1 MMNST
6 SDNRRSLRVK
16 TFLKLTV
23 LVASQWFSLFI
34 LYGGMMWIDL
44 PCKETYNICSTR
56 SFNMLAG
63 GLMSKTIFHTYL
75 AF

>member
-6 SDNRRSLRVK
+6 SDTRRSLRVK

-23 LVASQWFSLFI
+23 LAASRWFSLFI
-34 LYGGMMWIDL
+34 LYGGMIWIDL
-44 PCKETYNICSTR
+44 PYKETYNICSTR
-56 SFNMLAG
+56 GFNLLAG
-63 GLMSKTIFHTYL
+63 GLMSTTIFHTYL